1 MDCLKSVQIPFRHG
15 KSVRAI
21 STTGFR
27 VVERL
32 YGPDLQVPLHLHAS
46 AHLVITLRGKY
57 INRANGRNLELSP
70 WTVGFYPAG
79 EQHSS
84 SYSELGARALHIDIT
99 QKRLEIMREAC
110 PALSDRLIFR
120 GEKSTFISGEIC
132 RELCMLDDSV
142 SPIVLEG
149 LILQLFGEISRVP
162 MQKFCQCPGWLSRA
176 DAMIRAR
183 FTEQLTLSDI
193 ASQAGVHPVHLARE
207 YRKYY
212 QSTVGEQI
220 RRLRIDYARQQ
231 ISTTENT
238 LANIALTSG
247 FSDQS
252 HFTVA
257 FKSYVGSP
265 PSVYRRTLR
274 LSGKDRVA
282 SSDSSGSSDLVFD
295 CRFF

>member
-1 MDCLKSVQIPFRHG
+1 MDSLKSAEIPFRHG
-15 KSVRAI
+15 KNVRAM

-27 VVERL
+27 MVERL
-32 YGPDLQVPLHLHAS
+32 YGPDLQVPLHSHAY

-57 INRANGRNLELSP
+57 VNRSNGRKLEFIP

-84 SYSELGARALHIDIT
+84 SYSELGARALHIEIT
-99 QKRLEIMREAC
+99 QKKLEIIREIC
-110 PALSDRLIFR
+110 PVLGDRLIVR
-120 GEKSTFISGEIC
+120 GEKAAFISEEMH
-132 RELCMLDDSV
+132 RELCSLDDSV

-149 LILQLFGEISRVP
+149 LILQLFAEISRVP
-162 MQKFCQCPGWLSRA
+162 MQKTRQHPSWLSRA
-176 DAMIRAR
+176 DAMIRER

-207 YRKYY
+207 YRKCYR
-212 QSTVGEQI
+212 STVGEQI

-238 LANIALTSG
+238 IADIALTSG

-265 PSVYRRTLR
+265 PSVYRRALR
-274 LSGKDRVA
+274 LSGKTVPPLD
-282 SSDSSGSSDLVFD
+282 
-295 CRFF
+295 